1 MVDIYRDAGP
11 ARRTDTYLEVTPT
24 TPLATFDQSPEACS
38 VTSKLKKHTP
48 TGTSVNN
55 INSRQNSE
63 KSINLIKAFSA
74 AYAHIKRYEAARFF
88 GSFLIAAASI
98 FMAAIRETSP
108 ILVAIGVAWALTS
121 SIALAQLARRWA
133 TEGATIQEHFDTHL
147 YEMEWKSGRSKV
159 EPERIHILSL
169 RFRGSEEKL
178 RDWYPDVS
186 GLLSPFGVLIC
197 QRSNV
202 AWDIQLRRRWKAAVE
217 FFLLAW
223 CLAGVT
229 VGIAQELTVLEMILR
244 WFAPSSGLILLAWDT
259 VRTQQSIIS
268 ERSELCSRISAE
280 LDWIA
285 PSIGKTATNRLKSTC
300 REIQDGIYATRAQTA
315 AVPRFFY
322 NHFRKNDQ
330 EAMETAAGE
339 IGGGPSN
346 S

>member
-1 MVDIYRDAGP
+1 MND
-11 ARRTDTYLEVTPT
+11 
-24 TPLATFDQSPEACS
+24 
-38 VTSKLKKHTP
+38 
-48 TGTSVNN
+48 

-63 KSINLIKAFSA
+63 RSINLIKAFSA
-74 AYAHIKRYEAARFF
+74 AYAHIKRYEAARYF
-88 GSFLIAAASI
+88 GSFVIAAASI
-98 FMAAIRETSP
+98 FMATIQETSP
-108 ILVAIGVAWALTS
+108 LLVAIGVAWALAS
-121 SIALAQLARRWA
+121 SIALAQLARGWA

-159 EPERIHILSL
+159 EPERIHTLSL

-186 GLLSPFGVLIC
+186 GLLTPFGVLIC

-202 AWDIQLRRRWKAAVE
+202 AWDLQLRRRWKAAVE

-223 CLAGVT
+223 CLAGIA

-244 WFAPSSGLILLAWDT
+244 WFAPSSGLILLAWET
-259 VRTQQSIIS
+259 VRIQQSIIS

-285 PSIGKTATNRLKSTC
+285 PSLGKTATNRLNSTC

-315 AVPRFFY
+315 AVPKFFY
-322 NHFRKNDQ
+322 DHFRANDQ
-330 EAMETAAGE
+330 EAMKTAAKE
-339 IGGGPSN
+339 LGGGPSN

>member
-1 MVDIYRDAGP
+1 MND
-11 ARRTDTYLEVTPT
+11 
-24 TPLATFDQSPEACS
+24 
-38 VTSKLKKHTP
+38 
-48 TGTSVNN
+48 

-63 KSINLIKAFSA
+63 RSINLIKAFSA
-74 AYAHIKRYEAARFF
+74 AYAHIKRYEAARYF
-88 GSFLIAAASI
+88 GSFVIAAASI
-98 FMAAIRETSP
+98 FMAAIQETSP
-108 ILVAIGVAWALTS
+108 VLVAIGVAWALTS

-186 GLLSPFGVLIC
+186 GLLTPFGVLIC

-223 CLAGVT
+223 CLAGIT

-244 WFAPSSGLILLAWDT
+244 WFAPSSGLILLAWET

-285 PSIGKTATNRLKSTC
+285 PSIGKTATNRLRSTC
-300 REIQDGIYATRAQTA
+300 REIQDGIYATRTQTA
-315 AVPRFFY
+315 AVPKFFY
-322 NHFRKNDQ
+322 DHFRANDQ
-330 EAMETAAGE
+330 EAMKTAAGE
-339 IGGGPSN
+339 IGGSPSN
-346 S
+346 N